1 MKKNFFATLIIVVL
15 TLIMSFTLTSCDLF
29 NRGNGSGSNGG
40 GSGSEEGTVLEGLDR
55 SKLTASAIANVA
67 LQQEILDVI
76 DEPLEITKAKYK
88 EALGVDIS
96 LSKEDIVNV
105 VAETMVSG
113 DKRDRSRSIIDPN
126 TDKAFVMF
134 NYYLYNEIKNNNI
147 NLSDVDFSDSSSLD
161 VFETLPKNPAGS
173 RKYFSFFAH
182 WDRGDVSVSDWE
194 NGYLADNDSSY
205 ETKYCSEN
213 VIFICYNSYDDIYP
227 DMEGTLS
234 LVVYDAETQSVWIIY
249 LQDFFGMIEE
259 YM

>member
-1 MKKNFFATLIIVVL
+1 
-15 TLIMSFTLTSCDLF
+15 MSFTLTSCDIF
-29 NRGNGSGSNGG
+29 DRGNGSGSNDGNSNSGNG
-40 GSGSEEGTVLEGLDR
+40 GSEGGTVIEGLDR
-55 SKLTASAIANVA
+55 SRLTASAIANVA
-67 LQQEILDVI
+67 LQQEILDMI

-88 EALGVDIS
+88 EVLDVDIS

-105 VAETMVSG
+105 VAELMVSA

-126 TDKAFVMF
+126 TDKAFVMP

-147 NLSDVDFSDSSSLD
+147 DLSDVDFSNSSSLN
-161 VFETLPKNPAGS
+161 VFETLPQNPAGS

-194 NGYLADNDSSY
+194 NLYLADNHSSY

-213 VIFICYNSYDDIYP
+213 VIFICYNSDEYDIYP
-227 DMEGTLS
+227 DMEGILA
-234 LVVYDAETQSVWIIY
+234 LIAYDAETQSVWIIY